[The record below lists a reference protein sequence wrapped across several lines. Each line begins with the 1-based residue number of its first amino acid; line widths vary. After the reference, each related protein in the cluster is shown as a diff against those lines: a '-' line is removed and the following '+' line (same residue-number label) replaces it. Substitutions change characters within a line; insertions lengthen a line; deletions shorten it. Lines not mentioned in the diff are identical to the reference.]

1 MKILITGATGTV
13 GSDLSRELI
22 ENTDIPLVIC
32 THKSDFLLQKQL
44 QRANIELVKLDLR
57 DKSAIDEVMQ
67 KYKPT
72 HLLHLAWEGSA
83 RKASAAYNSE
93 KSFEE
98 LNWEWLNISIKLLNS
113 FIDAGG
119 EYFIATGTAVEYGNQ
134 MDNCK
139 EDMPVD
145 SQYPYPKCKQAFL
158 EVLKAA
164 KITHGLKFLW
174 LRLFYVVSMTS
185 KAKTTIILQALQA
198 LKNKQDFETW
208 INPET
213 EFDFVLIDDIA
224 SIARE
229 LIQNKTEGVINI
241 GTGHPTNVS
250 NLIHTI
256 FEKENLSELL
266 HHNQPYRPKERVVAD
281 ISKLKQEIG
290 DFTFTDVSQVLTNKN

>member
-1 MKILITGATGTV
+1 MYPAQQTSGAIFV
-13 GSDLSRELI
+13 
-22 ENTDIPLVIC
+22 
-32 THKSDFLLQKQL
+32 H
-44 QRANIELVKLDLR
+44 
-57 DKSAIDEVMQ
+57 
-67 KYKPT
+67 
-72 HLLHLAWEGSA
+72 
-83 RKASAAYNSE
+83 
-93 KSFEE
+93 
-98 LNWEWLNISIKLLNS
+98 
-113 FIDAGG
+113 
-119 EYFIATGTAVEYGNQ
+119 
-134 MDNCK
+134 
-139 EDMPVD
+139 
-145 SQYPYPKCKQAFL
+145 YPKP
-158 EVLKAA
+158 
-164 KITHGLKFLW
+164 
-174 LRLFYVVSMTS
+174 
-185 KAKTTIILQALQA
+185 IILQALQA